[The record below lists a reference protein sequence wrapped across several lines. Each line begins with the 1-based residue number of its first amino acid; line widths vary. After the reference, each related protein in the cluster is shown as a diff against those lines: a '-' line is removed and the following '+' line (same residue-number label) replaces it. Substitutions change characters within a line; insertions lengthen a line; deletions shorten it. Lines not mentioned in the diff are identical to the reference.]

1 MRTLSILLILNLT
14 TIYINAQQ
22 QDSIKNEIYKLNM
35 WADLPITIGGSLTS
49 YIGLKGI
56 SQKPLLDSLKIAKLD
71 LSNINWFDRSAAR
84 QDPDLIQ
91 KAQSISDFALYL
103 GLTSPF
109 LLMLDE
115 DIREDWAKIGLLFI
129 ETEIIFGNLFL
140 WNVKYIDRK
149 RPLVYNPDVPL
160 DTRLKKL
167 NNNSFYSGHT
177 ASVAAA
183 TFFTAKVYLDYHP
196 ELKSKRFLLYSAALI
211 PPAFVGFFRYK
222 AGKHFPTDVLTG
234 LVIGAGT
241 GILVPHLHKQTT
253 SNLAIIPVKGQFTGI
268 ALSYKF

>member
-1 MRTLSILLILNLT
+1 MRTLSVLLILNIT

-35 WADLPITIGGSLTS
+35 WADLPVTLGGSFTS
-49 YIGLKGI
+49 YLGLKGI
-56 SQKPLLDSLKIAKLD
+56 SQKPLLDSLTVAQLD
-71 LSNINWFDRSAAR
+71 LSNINWFDRSAVR
-84 QDPDLIQ
+84 QNPDHFQ
-91 KAQSISDFALYL
+91 KAHSISDFLLYL

-115 DIREDWAKIGLLFI
+115 DIREDWPKIGLLFI
-129 ETEIIFGNLFL
+129 ETEIIFSNLFL
-140 WNVKYIDRK
+140 WNVNYIDRK
-149 RPLVYNPDVPL
+149 RPLLYIPDVPL
-160 DTRLKKL
+160 DTKLKKL

-196 ELKSKRFLLYSAALI
+196 ELKSKRFLLYSAAII
-211 PPAFVGFFRYK
+211 PPALVGFFRYK

-234 LVIGAGT
+234 LMIGAGT
-241 GILVPHLHKQTT
+241 GILVPHLHKQTN
-253 SNLAIIPVKGQFTGI
+253 SNLVIIPVKSQFTGL